1 VSKDN
6 CYAYVLKGDM
16 LQCWSIK
23 TENLLYK
30 LDRSQIQIS
39 VGDLALSQDS
49 RFLYLVSADSSGYR
63 IWSVDHHSW
72 FEKIKFPKYSGKDPQ
87 KNTKYLQG
95 WDETKKILITK
106 DNKFLF
112 ILTNGWVPESEL
124 EHINLSQRE
133 SYLPGLGNHSSLL
146 LKDSRHHNS
155 EDNSNMGM
163 AATLRAITISDEQG
177 IKSLD
182 LSSQDNQKQNNAYKP
197 QTTAITT
204 NRENTVFYLSQ
215 KTVSYNGGINENT
228 LAQSRLQD

>member
-1 VSKDN
+1 
-6 CYAYVLKGDM
+6 M
-16 LQCWSIK
+16 
-23 TENLLYK
+23 
-30 LDRSQIQIS
+30 
-39 VGDLALSQDS
+39 
-49 RFLYLVSADSSGYR
+49 
-63 IWSVDHHSW
+63 
-72 FEKIKFPKYSGKDPQ
+72 
-87 KNTKYLQG
+87 TKYFQG

-124 EHINLSQRE
+124 EHIKLTQRE

-146 LKDSRHHNS
+146 LKDSRQHNP

-177 IKSLD
+177 IKRLD
-182 LSSQDNQKQNNAYKP
+182 LTSQNIQKPDHMSKP

-215 KTVSYNGGINENT
+215 KTVSYNGVLNENT